1 MEAVPKVRE
10 HGLQE
15 QEREP
20 KGMRDGRSQR
30 NFSAVKQPSGT
41 NGNAPNRPRIPQS
54 RGLAGRMLVLSLMGI
69 GGLVAEAL
77 LRAINFISDVCFY
90 GKSTSA
96 YLPPNLAPHHWW
108 FLLLPAI
115 GGLFVGLLIHYFSP
129 EIKGDGI
136 PEAMSV
142 ALTNRSIVK
151 PRVSFFKPLSAA
163 ITVGSGGPFGA
174 EGPII
179 QTGAAL
185 GSLLSQLIPSS
196 PAERR
201 TLLAC
206 GAAAGL
212 AGVFKTPFAGVMMAV
227 ELLVFE
233 FRARSFVPI
242 ALASAAGT
250 MVAMGFRG
258 SEPVFPVN
266 TAYHFHAPELPFFV
280 ILGILCAALA
290 WLMTRTLYL
299 FEDFFE
305 ELKIWFPL
313 IPAIGGLIV
322 GAIALFRPEVL
333 GTGYAVIADL
343 LARPHPIRELVSIGF
358 AKLLAFGVALG
369 SGASGGTFA
378 PALMIGGSLG
388 AAYGSVVHTFLP
400 GASTVGLYGMVA
412 TAALFGSLYRAT
424 PSAILFMLEV
434 TGAWNAILPVFLVAV
449 VADLAVHFFMR
460 TTINTERL
468 VRRGTLV
475 PDAYEVDPMKL
486 LRIRDIMNPDVDTVR
501 FDSKVK
507 DFLPVVANHESVP
520 VVDEHEQVL
529 GLLYRRDL
537 LNAATEATADSLAHK
552 DFAVAYTDEVVH
564 DVARRF
570 LDGNYGRCVILDH
583 NTGELAG
590 MVTAFDVLKAKN
602 WELMQETAEPSR
614 LGDSLLRFRGTQ
626 SNGSNT

>member
-1 MEAVPKVRE
+1 MSERDKGGVAVAGNRAT
-10 HGLQE
+10 
-15 QEREP
+15 
-20 KGMRDGRSQR
+20 
-30 NFSAVKQPSGT
+30 SAAGSSRRGHVH
-41 NGNAPNRPRIPQS
+41 AP
-54 RGLAGRMLVLSLMGI
+54 RMLVLSLMGI
-69 GGLVAEAL
+69 VVGIAGGFVAEGL
-77 LRAINFISDVCFY
+77 LRSINFISNLCFY
-90 GKSTSA
+90 GRVSSE

-108 FLLLPAI
+108 MPLLPAA
-115 GGLFVGLLIHYFSP
+115 GGLLVGLLIHYFSP

-142 ALTNRSIVK
+142 ALNNRSIVK
-151 PRVSFFKPLSAA
+151 ARVSVFKPISAA

-242 ALASAAGT
+242 ALASATGT

-258 SEPVFPVN
+258 GDPVFPVN

-280 ILGILCAALA
+280 VLGVFCAALA
-290 WLMTRTLYL
+290 WLMTRTLYFAEEF
-299 FEDFFE
+299 FEDI
-305 ELKIWFPL
+305 KIWFPI
-313 IPAIGGLIV
+313 IPAIGGLLV
-322 GAIALFRPEVL
+322 GLIAMVRPEVL

-343 LARPHPIRELVSIGF
+343 LSKPHPLKELAAIGF
-358 AKLLAFGVALG
+358 AKLVAFAAALG

-388 AAYGSVVHTFLP
+388 AAYGSLMHLFLP
-400 GASTVGLYGMVA
+400 SASTIGLYGMVA

-434 TGAWNAILPVFLVAV
+434 TGAYNAILPVFLVAV
-449 VADLAVHFFMR
+449 VADLAGHYFMR
-460 TTINTERL
+460 HTINTERL

-475 PDAYEVDPMKL
+475 PDAYEIDAMKM
-486 LRIRDIMNPDVDTVR
+486 LRVRDIMNPEVESVR
-501 FDSKVK
+501 ADRQVR
-507 DFLPVVANHESVP
+507 DFLASVAAHESVP
-520 VVDEHEQVL
+520 VVDANDHVQ
-529 GLLYRRDL
+529 GIIYRRDL
-537 LNAATEATADSLAHK
+537 LRASPDNTAISLAH
-552 DFAVAYTDEVVH
+552 AEYPVAYNDEVVF

-570 LDGNYGRCVILDH
+570 LDGNIGRCVVLDRES
-583 NTGELAG
+583 GELAG
-590 MVTAFDVLKAKN
+590 MLTAFDVLKAKN
-602 WELMQETAEPSR
+602 WEMLQEVPEPSR
-614 LGDSLLRFRGTQ
+614 LAGRSLLRFSGK
-626 SNGSNT
+626 NGKKSRT

>member
-1 MEAVPKVRE
+1 MPGTERRDSSPKREASQKQDAVEKTTSMLGR
-10 HGLQE
+10 HGHAHA
-15 QEREP
+15 
-20 KGMRDGRSQR
+20 S
-30 NFSAVKQPSGT
+30 
-41 NGNAPNRPRIPQS
+41 
-54 RGLAGRMLVLSLMGI
+54 RMLVLSLVGI
-69 GGLVAEAL
+69 LVGIMGGLVAEGL
-77 LRAINFISDVCFY
+77 LRSINFISNLCFY
-90 GKSTSA
+90 GKVSSA
-96 YLPPNLAPHHWW
+96 YLPPNLAPHHAWMP
-108 FLLLPAI
+108 LLPAA
-115 GGLFVGLLIHYFSP
+115 GGLLVGLLIHYFSP

-142 ALTNRSIVK
+142 ALNNRSIVK
-151 PRVSFFKPLSAA
+151 PRVSVFKPISAA

-185 GSLLSQLIPSS
+185 GSLISQLIPSS

-242 ALASAAGT
+242 ALASATGT

-258 SEPVFPVN
+258 GEPVFPVN
-266 TAYHFHAPELPFFV
+266 TAYHFHPVELPFFV
-280 ILGILCAALA
+280 LLGVFCAGLA
-290 WLMTRTLYL
+290 WLMTRTLYFAEEF
-299 FEDFFE
+299 FEDI
-305 ELKIWFPL
+305 KIWFPL
-313 IPAIGGLIV
+313 IPAFGGLLV
-322 GAIALFRPEVL
+322 GLIALVRPEVL

-343 LARPHPIRELVSIGF
+343 LSKPHPLRELVEVGF
-358 AKLLAFGVALG
+358 AKLVAFGAALG

-388 AAYGSVVHTFLP
+388 AAYGSLMHMLLP
-400 GASTVGLYGMVA
+400 SSSTIGLYGMVA

-434 TGAWNAILPVFLVAV
+434 TGAYNAFLPVFLVAV
-449 VADLAVHFFMR
+449 VADLAGHYLMQH
-460 TTINTERL
+460 TINTERL

-486 LRIRDIMNPDVDTVR
+486 LRVRDIMNPEVDSVAAERTV
-501 FDSKVK
+501 KE
-507 DFLPVVANHESVP
+507 FLPSIAAHESIP
-520 VVDEHEQVL
+520 VLDQNDHVL
-529 GLLYRRDL
+529 GLLHRRDL
-537 LNAATEATADSLAHK
+537 LNAAPDAPAKSLARS
-552 DFAVAYTDEVVH
+552 DYAIAYSDEVVH

-570 LDGNYGRCVILDH
+570 LDGNFGRCVVLDSS
-583 NTGELAG
+583 TQELAG
-590 MVTAFDVLKAKN
+590 MLTAFDVLKAKN
-602 WELMQETAEPSR
+602 WEMAQEMLEPSR
-614 LGDSLLRFRGTQ
+614 LSGRSLLRFGSQNGRGKA
-626 SNGSNT
+626 